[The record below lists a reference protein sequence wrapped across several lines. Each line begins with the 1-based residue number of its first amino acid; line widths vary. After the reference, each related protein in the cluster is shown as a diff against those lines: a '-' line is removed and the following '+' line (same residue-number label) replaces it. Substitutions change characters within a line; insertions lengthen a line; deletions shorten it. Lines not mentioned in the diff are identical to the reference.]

1 MSGSCARNP
10 WTPNIRRRRPPSAAS
25 SILLPTPARWLTRRP
40 SPSCADTAF
49 ANARIPQESLQNPPR
64 HLLHPLWCRGK
75 QPALVK
81 DYIWTWEATAREG
94 IPTMKSNKV
103 SKLRVAAA
111 GLLAAVGLS
120 LLGSLAPAV
129 ASADPWVPF
138 SGPLHPMR
146 HYAADVLHPVWAIT
160 HPIRATVP

>member
-1 MSGSCARNP
+1 
-10 WTPNIRRRRPPSAAS
+10 
-25 SILLPTPARWLTRRP
+25 
-40 SPSCADTAF
+40 
-49 ANARIPQESLQNPPR
+49 
-64 HLLHPLWCRGK
+64 
-75 QPALVK
+75 
-81 DYIWTWEATAREG
+81 
-94 IPTMKSNKV
+94 MKSKKV

-146 HYAADVLHPVWAIT
+146 HYAADVLHPAWAIT
-160 HPIRATVP
+160 HPVRATTP